1 MKKILTILIILLL
14 APSFV
19 LADGM
24 IIPPINPQVPLDE
37 NAQIAAINYQDGLEK
52 MIISVN
58 FDMKDYDKAAW
69 VFPVPAEPE
78 KVVIDIISTFPN
90 FYGQD
95 VVQKA
100 KSDIDNLV
108 LVSSLTQ
115 IYPLF
120 LFLPFSY
127 RLSATTTGMAEMNK
141 GIGGTVE
148 GVTVYEHIEKGGIS
162 TDIVTSRTPE
172 ALYSYLQRKGINA
185 PVGSLPVFDYY
196 IGKDYTFIVSY
207 ITRGGV
213 LGYEYGYMES
223 YPYRRQ
229 PGIFITFPTDRI
241 YYPLIPSSVY
251 GSKTIPVRIYLI
263 GHMTPD
269 LYPDISSYS
278 RTDYYIQNYVSIG
291 DLANFFGNIN
301 TNDVKF
307 TKVEINVPSKYFYQD
322 LWFNDVAP
330 RKVNYAMGVYGSIS
344 KHPFIFGIIFILI
357 VSTITGAIT
366 GLLLF
371 KDFKK
376 FALLGLF
383 NIFTIIGVAIAI
395 AFTRTKKLDETLKR
409 NLKKEGFVAITIDK
423 RKFYFV
429 LLFSVLFLIIAFLV
443 GYIIKLPL
451 M

>member
-1 MKKILTILIILLL
+1 
-14 APSFV
+14 
-19 LADGM
+19 
-24 IIPPINPQVPLDE
+24 
-37 NAQIAAINYQDGLEK
+37 
-52 MIISVN
+52 
-58 FDMKDYDKAAW
+58 
-69 VFPVPAEPE
+69 
-78 KVVIDIISTFPN
+78 
-90 FYGQD
+90 
-95 VVQKA
+95 
-100 KSDIDNLV
+100 
-108 LVSSLTQ
+108 
-115 IYPLF
+115 
-120 LFLPFSY
+120 
-127 RLSATTTGMAEMNK
+127 
-141 GIGGTVE
+141 
-148 GVTVYEHIEKGGIS
+148 
-162 TDIVTSRTPE
+162 
-172 ALYSYLQRKGINA
+172 
-185 PVGSLPVFDYY
+185 
-196 IGKDYTFIVSY
+196 
-207 ITRGGV
+207 
-213 LGYEYGYMES
+213 
-223 YPYRRQ
+223 
-229 PGIFITFPTDRI
+229 
-241 YYPLIPSSVY
+241 
-251 GSKTIPVRIYLI
+251 
-263 GHMTPD
+263 
-269 LYPDISSYS
+269 
-278 RTDYYIQNYVSIG
+278 VSIG

-429 LLFSVLFLIIAFLV
+429 LLFSVLFLIVAFLV

>member
-37 NAQIAAINYQDGLEK
+37 NAQIAAINYQNGLEK

-69 VFPVPAEPE
+69 IFPVPAEPE

-185 PVGSLPVFDYY
+185 PIGSLPVFDYY
-196 IGKDYTFIVSY
+196 IGKDYTFVVSY

-213 LGYEYGYMES
+213 MEYEYGYMES

-269 LYPDISSYS
+269 LYSDISSYS
-278 RTDYYIQNYVSIG
+278 KTDYYIQNYVSVG

-429 LLFSVLFLIIAFLV
+429 LLFSVLFLIVAFLV